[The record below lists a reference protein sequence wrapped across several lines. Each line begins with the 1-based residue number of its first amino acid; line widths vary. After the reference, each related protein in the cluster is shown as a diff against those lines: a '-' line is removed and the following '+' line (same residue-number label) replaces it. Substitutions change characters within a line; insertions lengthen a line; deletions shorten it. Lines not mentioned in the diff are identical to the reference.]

1 MCIFN
6 NLVDSHGRSHW
17 FKSST
22 AYHLKLRGYVFS
34 RDPFFI
40 VCIFLVFLR
49 REMWFVSHGRKKVFS
64 TRLDEDLVKKLKHLA
79 VDEGETLGDLLDEAI
94 EDLLKKYEKK
104 AKK

>member
-1 MCIFN
+1 
-6 NLVDSHGRSHW
+6 
-17 FKSST
+17 
-22 AYHLKLRGYVFS
+22 
-34 RDPFFI
+34 
-40 VCIFLVFLR
+40 
-49 REMWFVSHGRKKVFS
+49 MWFVIHGRKKVFS